1 MRIGAHVRG
10 GVQGGVEHAREI
22 GAETIQIFGGSPQ
35 TWRAPSHS
43 DADVAAFREGVALH
57 NLSPV
62 FLHGVYVTN
71 LASPKPST
79 FHMSI
84 SAVAGHLA
92 WANRLGAA
100 GLIIHPGSAGSDAL
114 DEALERVVK
123 GVGRV
128 LAQVDGPAQLLLECC
143 AGQGATIGR
152 SFAELEYVIH
162 ALDDDSRLGWV
173 LDTCHVFNA
182 GYDLTTKDGLHA
194 MVAEI
199 EATVGFERLKAV
211 HANDSK
217 TPLGAQVDRH
227 ENIGE
232 GHIGRE
238 AFARLLQHPAFADV
252 PMILEVP
259 GYDRKGPD
267 RANVERLRE
276 LAGRESS
283 GDARADTAPP
293 ADLR

>member
-1 MRIGAHVRG
+1 MRIGAHANG
-10 GVQGGVEHAREI
+10 GVQGGVAHACAI
-22 GAETIQIFGGSPQ
+22 GAETIQIFAGSPQ
-35 TWRAPSHS
+35 TWRAPNHS
-43 DADVAAFREGVALH
+43 DHDVATFRESCATHDIG
-57 NLSPV
+57 PV

-71 LASPKPST
+71 LASPKPSI

-84 SAVAGHLA
+84 SAVAGHLD

-100 GLIIHPGSAGSDAL
+100 GLIIHPGSAGNDPL
-114 DEALERVVK
+114 EEALERVVK
-123 GVGRV
+123 GVGRA

-152 SFAELEYVIH
+152 RFAELEYVIH
-162 ALDDDSRLGWV
+162 ALDDDPRLGWV
-173 LDTCHVFNA
+173 LDTCHAFNA
-182 GYDLTTKDGLHA
+182 GYDLTTDEGFAA

-199 EATVGFERLKAV
+199 ESTVGFERLAAV

-217 TPLGAQVDRH
+217 TALGAQVDRH

-232 GHIGRE
+232 GYIGDA
-238 AFARLLQHPAFADV
+238 AFARLLHHPAFADV

-267 RANVERLRE
+267 RPNIERLQQ
-276 LAGRESS
+276 LAGR
-283 GDARADTAPP
+283 APDIP
-293 ADLR
+293 TGGSA

>member
-10 GVQGGVEHAREI
+10 GLQGAVAHAREI
-22 GAETIQIFGGSPQ
+22 GAETIQIFAGSPQ
-35 TWRAPSHS
+35 TWRAPNHP
-43 DADVAAFREGVALH
+43 DADVAAFREGIGVH
-57 NLSPV
+57 DIGPV

-84 SAVAGHLA
+84 TAVAGHLA
-92 WANRLGAA
+92 WANRLGTA
-100 GLIIHPGSAGSDAL
+100 GLIIHPGSAGNDPL

-152 SFAELEYVIH
+152 RFAELEYIIR
-162 ALDDDSRLGWV
+162 ALDDDPRLGWV
-173 LDTCHVFNA
+173 LDTCHAFNA
-182 GYDLTTKDGLHA
+182 GYELTTEEGLRA

-232 GHIGRE
+232 GYIGEE
-238 AFARLLQHPAFADV
+238 AFARLLCHPAFAEV

-259 GYDRKGPD
+259 GLDKKGPD
-267 RANVERLRE
+267 RPNVERLCR
-276 LAGRESS
+276 LAGREATQAQTSH
-283 GDARADTAPP
+283 
-293 ADLR
+293 

>member
-1 MRIGAHVRG
+1 MRIGAHVKG
-10 GVQGGVEHAREI
+10 GVQGGLEHAREI
-22 GAETIQIFGGSPQ
+22 GAETIQLFAGSPQ
-35 TWRAPSHS
+35 TWRAPAHA
-43 DADVAAFREGVALH
+43 DAHVAAFREGLAEFDIG
-57 NLSPV
+57 PV

-84 SAVAGHLA
+84 TAVAGHQD

-100 GLIIHPGSAGSDAL
+100 GQIIHSGSAGSDPL

-128 LAQVDGPAQLLLECC
+128 LAQSDGPARLLLECC

-152 SFAELEYVIH
+152 RFAELDYVIR
-162 ALDDDSRLGWV
+162 AIDGDPRLGWV
-173 LDTCHVFNA
+173 LDTCHAFNA
-182 GYDLTTKDGLHA
+182 GYELTTEEGFAA

-199 EATVGFERLKAV
+199 EATVGFERLAAI

-217 TPLGAQVDRH
+217 TPFAAQVDRH

-232 GHIGRE
+232 GHIGDE
-238 AFARLLQHPAFADV
+238 AFARLLRHPAFADV
-252 PMILEVP
+252 PQILEVP
-259 GYDRKGPD
+259 GYDKKGPD
-267 RANVERLRE
+267 RASVERLCR
-276 LAGRESS
+276 LAGREPRPTE
-283 GDARADTAPP
+283 A
-293 ADLR
+293 

>member
-1 MRIGAHVRG
+1 MRIGAHVKG
-10 GVQGGVEHAREI
+10 GVQGGIEHAREI
-22 GAETIQIFGGSPQ
+22 GAETIQLFAGSPQ
-35 TWRAPSHS
+35 TWRAPSHA
-43 DADVAAFREGVALH
+43 DANVAAFRESLAEFGLG
-57 NLSPV
+57 PV

-84 SAVAGHLA
+84 TAIAGHQQ

-100 GLIIHPGSAGSDAL
+100 GQIIHPGSAGTDPL

-128 LAQVDGPAQLLLECC
+128 LAQTDRPARLLLECC

-152 SFAELEYVIH
+152 RFAELAYVMS
-162 ALDDDSRLGWV
+162 ALDDDPRLGWV
-173 LDTCHVFNA
+173 LDTCHAFNA
-182 GYDLTTKDGLHA
+182 GYDLTTDEGLAA

-199 EATVGFERLKAV
+199 ESTVGFERLAAV

-232 GHIGRE
+232 GHIGAA
-238 AFARLLQHPAFADV
+238 AFERLLHHPAFADV

-259 GYDRKGPD
+259 GFDKKGPD
-267 RANVERLRE
+267 RQNVERMRA
-276 LAGRESS
+276 LAGRESL
-283 GDARADTAPP
+283 P
-293 ADLR
+293 AACA

>member
-1 MRIGAHVRG
+1 MLIGAHVRG
-10 GVQGGVEHAREI
+10 GVQGGLEHAREI
-22 GAETIQIFGGSPQ
+22 GAETIQIFAGSPQ
-35 TWRAPSHS
+35 TWRAPNHG
-43 DADVAAFREGVALH
+43 DAEVAAFRERLAASGVG
-57 NLSPV
+57 PV
-62 FLHGVYVTN
+62 FIHGVYVTN

-84 SAVAGHLA
+84 TAVAGHLE

-100 GLIIHPGSAGSDAL
+100 GQIIHPGSAGSDPL
-114 DEALERVVK
+114 DEALDRVVK

-128 LAQVDGPAQLLLECC
+128 LDQVDGPAQLLLECC

-152 SFAELEYVIH
+152 RFAELEYVMR
-162 ALDDDSRLGWV
+162 ALGDDPRLGWV

-182 GYDLTTKDGLHA
+182 GYDLTTDDGLTT

-199 EATVGFERLKAV
+199 EATVGFERLAAV

-232 GHIGRE
+232 GHIGPE
-238 AFARLLQHPAFADV
+238 GFARVLQHPAFAEV
-252 PMILEVP
+252 PMLLEVP
-259 GYDRKGPD
+259 GFDKKGPD
-267 RANVERLRE
+267 RANVDRLRQ
-276 LAGRESS
+276 LAGR
-283 GDARADTAPP
+283 DPLPDC
-293 ADLR
+293 

>member
-10 GVQGGVEHAREI
+10 GVQGGPEHAQEI
-22 GAETIQIFGGSPQ
+22 GAETIQIFAGSPQ
-35 TWRAPSHS
+35 TWRAPQHS
-43 DADVAAFREGVALH
+43 EADVAAFRERVAALGLH
-57 NLSPV
+57 PV

-71 LASPKPST
+71 LASPKPAT

-84 SAVAGHLA
+84 NAVASHQE

-100 GLIIHPGSAGSDAL
+100 GQIIHPGSAGNDSLEA
-114 DEALERVVK
+114 ALERVVK

-128 LAQVDGPAQLLLECC
+128 LAQVDGPARLLLECC

-152 SFAELEYVIH
+152 RFAELAYVIH
-162 ALDDDSRLGWV
+162 ALGDDSRLGWV

-182 GYDLTTKDGLHA
+182 GYDITTEAGLEA

-199 EATVGFERLKAV
+199 EATVGFARLAAV

-232 GHIGRE
+232 GYIGAE
-238 AFARLLQHPAFADV
+238 AFARLLRHPAFADV
-252 PMILEVP
+252 PFILEVP
-259 GYDRKGPD
+259 GFDKKGPD
-267 RANVERLRE
+267 RANIERLRQ
-276 LAGRESS
+276 LAGREPL
-283 GDARADTAPP
+283 AVA
-293 ADLR
+293 